1 MEDGAVADE
10 GDQVWCVDRAP
21 AGLCSLD
28 QLVGHRQAGCARSG
42 SLGDLC
48 SQTYCGESAFD
59 RVRGA
64 QVDPVLGGV
73 SNNSSS
79 TSASATILAT
89 ALGYLAP

>member
-1 MEDGAVADE
+1 MEDDAVADE

-28 QLVGHRQAGCARSG
+28 QLVGHRQAGCAGSG
-42 SLGDLC
+42 SFGDLR

-59 RVRGA
+59 RVSRS

-73 SNNSSS
+73 S
-79 TSASATILAT
+79 IEFE
-89 ALGYLAP
+89 